1 VNAPLRDLKT
11 SGGQQKFEGIETGRG
26 IAAILVVFHHAGHNI
41 AEPRFFGLQPFG
53 SHLENFNVG
62 IDFFFV
68 LSGFIIAWIH
78 WQDIGQ
84 TWQLKRY
91 ATRRFLRI
99 YPPYWGVAVP
109 LIIMYLLF
117 PGAGKPSQHDPLTIA
132 FSLALLPYVD
142 PPVLGAAWTLVHEV
156 LFYAIFG
163 AIILLGRRWVFLLFV
178 WGALIVGAQIAE
190 QLRFPASILLSPFN
204 LEFLFG
210 IAAAS
215 WIRANRLPAPWLFL
229 LGGTACFFALMLFAT
244 TIQDNTLVARLAF
257 GLSSACVILGLVQT
271 ERDGHLRVSPV
282 FRFLGA
288 ASYSIYLIHGV
299 ALSFASQLAIR
310 IFPKSLPPVVP
321 LMFLVC
327 VGIASGLLYHVYC
340 EKRLMGWF
348 RRLIGQ
354 GSKEQAQR
362 SA

>member
-1 VNAPLRDLKT
+1 
-11 SGGQQKFEGIETGRG
+11 
-26 IAAILVVFHHAGHNI
+26 
-41 AEPRFFGLQPFG
+41 
-53 SHLENFNVG
+53 
-62 IDFFFV
+62 
-68 LSGFIIAWIH
+68 
-78 WQDIGQ
+78 
-84 TWQLKRY
+84 
-91 ATRRFLRI
+91 
-99 YPPYWGVAVP
+99 
-109 LIIMYLLF
+109 
-117 PGAGKPSQHDPLTIA
+117 
-132 FSLALLPYVD
+132 
-142 PPVLGAAWTLVHEV
+142 
-156 LFYAIFG
+156 
-163 AIILLGRRWVFLLFV
+163 
-178 WGALIVGAQIAE
+178 
-190 QLRFPASILLSPFN
+190 
-204 LEFLFG
+204 
-210 IAAAS
+210 
-215 WIRANRLPAPWLFL
+215 
-229 LGGTACFFALMLFAT
+229 MLFAT

-310 IFPKSLPPVVP
+310 IFPKSLPLVVP